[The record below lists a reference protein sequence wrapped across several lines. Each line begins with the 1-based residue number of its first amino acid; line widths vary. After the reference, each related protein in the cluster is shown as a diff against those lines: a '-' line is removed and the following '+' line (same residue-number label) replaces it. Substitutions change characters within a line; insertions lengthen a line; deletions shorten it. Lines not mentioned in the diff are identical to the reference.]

1 MNDHPT
7 MPEDGD
13 AYRSTMQEG
22 DIPLRRWTEASP
34 RLAYTLS
41 GPTDAP
47 CVVLLHGVG
56 SSASTWDELRRH
68 LGGEFRYLAADYR
81 GHGAS
86 EAPAGPYS
94 VEDFV
99 ADHFRL
105 LDELSIDAAHLVG
118 FSIGAIFAQAIA
130 VARPE
135 RTLSL
140 VLLNSIGGR
149 TDAEKERALARLEV
163 IRTTPPAE
171 VANGSLARWFTADFA
186 RLRPDLVDAERAI
199 VAANAPEP
207 YAASYQVLATT
218 EILPTAHLV
227 SVPTLIITGELDE
240 GSTPAMSAKLHER
253 IVGSRLHIRP
263 GVKHYL
269 HIEEAEAIGGLITG
283 FLREVA

>member
-1 MNDHPT
+1 MTDHST
-7 MPEDGD
+7 MPVSAESSN
-13 AYRSTMQEG
+13 ATMQEAHHK
-22 DIPLRRWTEASP
+22 DLTRTRP
-34 RLAYTLS
+34 RLAYMLS
-41 GPTDAP
+41 GPADAP
-47 CVVLLHGVG
+47 CVILLHGVG
-56 SSASTWDELRRH
+56 SSASTWNELRRH

-86 EAPAGPYS
+86 DAPAGSYS
-94 VEDFV
+94 VDDFV

-105 LDELSIDAAHLVG
+105 LDELGIQTAHLVG

-149 TDAEKERALARLEV
+149 TEAEKERALARLEV
-163 IRTTPPAE
+163 IRSTSPAE
-171 VANGSLARWFTADFA
+171 VADGSLSRWFTTDFA
-186 RLRPDLVDAERAI
+186 RLRPDLVEAERAI

-207 YAASYQVLATT
+207 YAASYAVLATT
-218 EILPTAHLV
+218 EILPSAHLV
-227 SVPTLIITGELDE
+227 GVPTLIITGELDE

-253 IVGSRLHIRP
+253 IRDSRLHIRP